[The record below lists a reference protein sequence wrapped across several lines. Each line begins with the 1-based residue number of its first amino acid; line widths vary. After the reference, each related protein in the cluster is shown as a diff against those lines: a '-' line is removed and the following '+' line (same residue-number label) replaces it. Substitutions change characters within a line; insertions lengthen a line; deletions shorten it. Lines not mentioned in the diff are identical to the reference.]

1 MKREYVITE
10 YYSHRF
16 LCIMEDSRPVEFDFE
31 DEANVRIGS
40 IYIAKIIKIV
50 PNLNAAFV
58 DIGSKTMGYLN
69 LDASENELRQ
79 GDDVMV
85 QIKKAAVKT
94 KDMAVSTDISISGK
108 YTVLSLKDKK
118 TGISKKITSVQRREE
133 LKKLFADESAE
144 EFGIVVRTNADS
156 ASDDEIMDEYTYMKT
171 LFMDIIARSVT
182 RTCYSC
188 LYEAPDLFVSI
199 IRDGK
204 CGTADRIITDIPEEY
219 DTLRKAFPDKEEP
232 GLNIEL
238 YNDPDIKLIKLLS
251 IESCIKSALS
261 KNVWLKSGG
270 YIVIEPTEAMTVI
283 DVNSGKAVDKKSQEK
298 NYLRINLEAAA
309 EIARQLRLRNI
320 SGIIITDFI
329 NMQSEESNSRLFSV
343 FRDELSHDPVT
354 ASLIDMTKLGLAEVT
369 RMKVHRP
376 LYEILQ

>member
-1 MKREYVITE
+1 
-10 YYSHRF
+10 
-16 LCIMEDSRPVEFDFE
+16 MEDSRPVEFDFE

-94 KDMAVSTDISISGK
+94 KDMTVSTDISISGK